1 MLTFLLFPIQLIPRN
16 YLGTQV
22 ANKAGEEEDVNVDV
36 TIPKATSKVE
46 EEIGFAHRSESEIDC
61 TASRFLTGAAF
72 SAVTFVFCVLF
83 RVIIDDHRDYFF
95 VGHMS

>member
-1 MLTFLLFPIQLIPRN
+1 
-16 YLGTQV
+16 
-22 ANKAGEEEDVNVDV
+22 V
-36 TIPKATSKVE
+36 TIPDAKATSKAE

-95 VGHMS
+95 VGRSYALIVKRFFLASITEFSVKNFDTS

>member
-1 MLTFLLFPIQLIPRN
+1 MLTSLLFPIQLIPRN

-72 SAVTFVFCVLF
+72 SAVTFVFCLF
-83 RVIIDDHRDYFF
+83 RVIVDDHRDYFF
-95 VGHMS
+95 VGHMP